1 MSSQERW
8 FVVLK
13 FLNGP
18 LSFQGDMPLRGP
30 VIRLGANPGPGGL
43 RLEGYRGLDDRQA
56 VITAY
61 DGGTVSVAPV
71 GPNQVRMAP
80 HEHVDWSEVQ
90 PIRGPV
96 YLSDGCALHFGP
108 PGRGATAVFVEC
120 RRLGAWEQ
128 GVILS
133 DASQLEPEV
142 RPTEVKELDA
152 GRRFPWWVIPIAL
165 SILVSF
171 VSALAGMLFVFL
183 QRDVEQLGPVDEG
196 QEDFGCRGTE
206 ACDELFSEKVDTK
219 LYDGVKQAY
228 HAFVMRPNLEAANWK
243 ELEDDKKWDTA
254 LMNWVNRAEQLHGKG
269 WTFWVQLDNA
279 RSDYAVVV
287 SELRKAGLPD
297 VLAAIPFQESRYKSQ
312 AKDPILCAYGYWQ
325 FQPEV
330 AKRAG
335 ISVAN
340 CRFKGSDTLW
350 TPQRLAPPINV
361 LKNAEYV
368 SNERC
373 QIESCAS
380 DDRSNLRESTAG
392 AIKLLGEA
400 FQDPDLRASGAVTQ
414 ITIASHNAGY
424 DNSPYQDGRKNVY
437 NMKHA
442 YANYRSAAGV
452 DRAPGFIGANIT
464 CTQPGQAKNFND
476 RCGGHLGSVTQHYVP
491 YVIAQ
496 HLLAVCYYGSNYA
509 RDFEVFKDYQEYVG
523 GNGYCTDIRV
533 PTREQVDAKRKGAK

>member
-61 DGGTVSVAPV
+61 DGGTASVAPV

-80 HEHVDWSEVQ
+80 HEHVDWNDIQ

-128 GVILS
+128 GAILS
-133 DASQLEPEV
+133 DASQLDPEV

-152 GRRFPWWVIPIAL
+152 TKRFPWWVIPIAL
-165 SILVSF
+165 SIFTMFLTGT
-171 VSALAGMLFVFL
+171 AGMVFAFL
-183 QRDVEQLGPVDEG
+183 QRDVERLGPVDEG
-196 QEDFGCRGTE
+196 QEDFGCRGTA
-206 ACDELFSEKVDTK
+206 ACDEVLTQKVDLE
-219 LYDGVKQAY
+219 LYAGVQQAY
-228 HAFVMRPNLEAANWK
+228 HEFVMKPNVAAADWKDLEKPEMW
-243 ELEDDKKWDTA
+243 DKT
-254 LMNWVNRAEQLHGKG
+254 LMEWITRSEQLHGRG
-269 WTFWVQLDNA
+269 WTFWRQLDA
-279 RSDYAVVV
+279 VRAEYATVVG
-287 SELRKAGLPD
+287 ELRKEGLPD
-297 VLAAIPFQESRYKSQ
+297 VLAAIPFQESRYKAN
-312 AKDPILCAYGYWQ
+312 AKDTILCAHGYWQ

-335 ISVAN
+335 VEVRD
-340 CRFKGSDTLW
+340 CKFRGVQTLW

-368 SNERC
+368 ENGSC
-373 QIESCAS
+373 QIQSCAVDERS
-380 DDRSNLRESTAG
+380 DLRRSTLG
-392 AIKLLGEA
+392 AIKLLKEA
-400 FQDPDLRASGAVTQ
+400 YEDKELRYSGAVTQ
-414 ITIASHNAGY
+414 ITIASHNAGF
-424 DNSPYQDGRKNVY
+424 DNSPYQDGRVNVY
-437 NMKHA
+437 NMRHA
-442 YANYRSAAGV
+442 YRKYAKDNNV
-452 DRAPGFIGANIT
+452 DRAPDFIGRNIT
-464 CTQPGQAKNFND
+464 CVQKGQAENFND
-476 RCGGHLGSVTQHYVP
+476 RCGGYLGNVTQHYVP

-496 HLLAVCYYGSNYA
+496 HLLAVCYYGANYA
-509 RDFEVFKDYQEYVG
+509 DEFTMFDDYRQYVR
-523 GNGYCTDIRV
+523 GNGYCKDIEV
-533 PTREQVDAKRKGAK
+533 PTKEQVAAKGKGK